1 MGSSNPQSRKWL
13 LTINNP
19 DDYELDHNAVK
30 NTLHLFNPDYFC
42 LVDEIATT
50 GTKHMHIFIY
60 SKSPIRFST
69 LKNRFPV
76 AHIDKANG
84 SVTENRDYLRKEG
97 KWQGSDKEQTNLID
111 TFEEVGDVPKPVDE
125 NSPDMSALIEEI
137 ENGLDTYEIIKLH
150 PKYAFRIKEID
161 TLRQT
166 VLSNMFR
173 EKKRQV
179 TVYYV
184 YGKSGTGKTRGIYQK
199 HRAPDICRITAYRR
213 SIGINFDSYHGQ
225 SVLVFEEFASQIP
238 IEDMLNYLDIYPL
251 MLPARFNDKVACYD
265 TVYITS
271 NISLGEQY
279 SEVQHYKP
287 ETWKAFLRRINFLVE
302 YTDVNTYT
310 VTEINKVKE
319 VKADD

>member
-1 MGSSNPQSRKWL
+1 MIHS
-13 LTINNP
+13 
-19 DDYELDHNAVK
+19 
-30 NTLHLFNPDYFC
+30 
-42 LVDEIATT
+42 
-50 GTKHMHIFIY
+50 
-60 SKSPIRFST
+60 
-69 LKNRFPV
+69 
-76 AHIDKANG
+76 
-84 SVTENRDYLRKEG
+84 G
-97 KWQGSDKEQTNLID
+97 KQ
-111 TFEEVGDVPKPVDE
+111 F
-125 NSPDMSALIEEI
+125 
-137 ENGLDTYEIIKLH
+137 
-150 PKYAFRIKEID
+150 FRICSVKRKDRLPFTIFTESREQA
-161 TLRQT
+161 RQGDI
-166 VLSNMFR
+166 S
-173 EKKRQV
+173 
-179 TVYYV
+179 
-184 YGKSGTGKTRGIYQK
+184 K

-213 SIGINFDSYHGQ
+213 STGINFDSYHGQ